1 MAGIWN
7 RIYDRGSEDSDPL
20 PSSLIAASIY
30 LVTRNVYTATQARDA
45 LNATL
50 RNPLT
55 TDELTDLN
63 QMITNASTG
72 TATSRLDYMFR
83 IDALCVAVE
92 MHALTNEA
100 SFRSE
105 LGLP

>member
-7 RIYDRGSEDSDPL
+7 RIYDRGEGTDPL
-20 PSSLIAASIY
+20 PSLLVSSAIY
-30 LVTRNVYTATQARDA
+30 MVTRGVYTATQARDA

-50 RNPLT
+50 QHPLT

-63 QMITNASTG
+63 QIVTNANVG
-72 TATSRLDYMFR
+72 NAATKLDFVFRLQ
-83 IDALCVAVE
+83 ALCLAVE
-92 MHALTNEA
+92 CPALTNEA